1 MRAKAAAA
9 EYRAALHIMAPRSR
23 VWSPPVL
30 TISGLANQGLDALW
44 EQIVAYRQKTEASG
58 DFAARRRAQGVRWM
72 WTMLHERV
80 AERLKRDP
88 VLKARL
94 PALEADVAAGRLAPM
109 LAVEEIAGVIGL

>member
-1 MRAKAAAA
+1 
-9 EYRAALHIMAPRSR
+9 MAPKSL

-30 TISGLANQGLDALW
+30 MISGLANQGLDALW
-44 EQIVAYRQKTEASG
+44 EQILAFRTKTEASG
-58 DFAARRRAQGVRWM
+58 DFASKRRAQGVKWM

-88 VLKARL
+88 QLKARL

-109 LAVEEIAGVIGL
+109 VAVEEIAAVLGI